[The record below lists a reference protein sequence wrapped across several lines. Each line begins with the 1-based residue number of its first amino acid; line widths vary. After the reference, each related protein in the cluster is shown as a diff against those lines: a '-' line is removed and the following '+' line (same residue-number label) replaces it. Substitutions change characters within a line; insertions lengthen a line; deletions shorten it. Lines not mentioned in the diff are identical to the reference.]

1 MVATTGIDLII
12 AIGWVS
18 ALTALL
24 LIRALVSWRRFRRT
38 SNFALQAR
46 RLSEA
51 TGSVKAAPEDTR
63 AGAGAEVVPFPA
75 PAPPAARSSSNP

>member
-38 SNFALQAR
+38 S
-46 RLSEA
+46 
-51 TGSVKAAPEDTR
+51 
-63 AGAGAEVVPFPA
+63 
-75 PAPPAARSSSNP
+75 SNS